1 MREMG
6 FTIMRRSK
14 LEIHIDVLKALA
26 CHGRL
31 KLTHV
36 MYKAGVNC
44 GVLKQCLDLLIQRNL
59 VEEHTLHKKRNKT
72 SVVYSITEK
81 GLTALKN
88 AMEINNSLQIT
99 EESNISSIAMLSRS
113 HNLGDENF
121 H

>member
-1 MREMG
+1 MPAMG

-14 LEIHIDVLKALA
+14 LEIHIAVLKALA

-44 GVLKQCLDLLIQRNL
+44 GVLKQCLDLLIQHNL
-59 VEEHTLHKKRNKT
+59 VEEHTLHKKRDKT
-72 SVVYSITEK
+72 RVVYAITER

-88 AMEINNSLQIT
+88 AMEINNAFQII
-99 EESNISSIAMLSRS
+99 EEANISSIAIVSRS
-113 HNLGDENF
+113 QSPGKQDF